1 MKNKVLRSGTRSPVA
16 LARKS
21 MAVAQAALPAFSS
34 KYSKHDYTQAQLFT
48 CLVLKE
54 FFHTGYRD
62 VIALLKDF
70 SELRQAMG
78 MDKGKLPDH
87 STLVKARQRLG
98 KAIASTF

>member
-1 MKNKVLRSGTRSPVA
+1 MRNKLLRAGTRSPVA

-54 FFHTGYRD
+54 FFHAGYRD
-62 VIALLKDF
+62 VIALLEDF
-70 SELRQAMG
+70 SELREALG
-78 MDKGKLPDH
+78 LAKDKLPDH

-98 KAIASTF
+98 KAVASAL